1 MLSKIRNFRLQPILN
16 LSYGSPSIISYEILV
31 NLHNNEQDLEYF
43 FTKLPLGDF
52 KSLFFFQ
59 ASLCCHLD
67 GYFHINTPLELLL
80 DHYISGLTS
89 TSNFSNIE
97 SGRLKIEIQNPD
109 QLFSLSP
116 LDLADIITEIRMLQA
131 RGVQVWLDDINEA
144 HYTIAM
150 DLGVDGVKLDKSFF
164 WSVDDL
170 SSVQKK
176 FLNENI
182 SVIVEGVESAAHYS
196 KVAQFDYILVQ
207 GFLWP
212 DIHIDLN
219 GRISQ

>member
-16 LSYGSPSIISYEILV
+16 LSYGSPAIIAYEILV

-43 FTKLPLGDF
+43 FTNLPLGDF

-80 DHYISGLTS
+80 ERYISGLTS

-109 QLFSLSP
+109 QLFSLSS
-116 LDLADIITEIRMLQA
+116 LDLADIITEIRTLQA

-144 HYTIAM
+144 HYTFAL
-150 DLGVDGVKLDKSFF
+150 DLGIDGVKLDKSFF
-164 WSVDDL
+164 WRVDDL
-170 SSVQKK
+170 LSVQEK
-176 FLNENI
+176 FHKENI
-182 SVIVEGVESAAHYS
+182 SVIVEGVENFDHYS
-196 KVAQFDYILVQ
+196 KVSQFEYTLVQ

-212 DIHIDLN
+212 DIHIDFN
-219 GRISQ
+219 GRISK